1 MMATEREMEFAA
13 GLVNLAA
20 ATADTRDLAKKI
32 RQHALRMTNAGGGSH
47 IGAIYSCADLLA
59 VLYGG
64 TLRVEPAAP
73 QSPTRD
79 RFVLSKG
86 HAGAGLYAAL
96 AERGFFSLDKLA
108 THYQDGSEL
117 CGHVSHELPGIEV
130 STGAL
135 GHGLS
140 IATGMAYSGKLKS
153 AAHRVFCML
162 SDGECDEGSIW
173 EAALF
178 AGHHGLSNLI
188 AIVDFNQ
195 LQGLGRTSDILRLDP
210 FADKWKAFG
219 WDVREVDGHDHN
231 LLQQTFA
238 EVPFASDKP
247 SCVIAHTT
255 KGKGVSFMEDTVLW
269 HYRTP
274 RGAEF
279 EGALAELEV
288 A

>member
-1 MMATEREMEFAA
+1 MTAIEREMEFAA
-13 GLVNLAA
+13 GLANLAA
-20 ATADTRDLAKKI
+20 ATTDTRELAKKI

-64 TLRVEPAAP
+64 TLRVDPAAP
-73 QSPTRD
+73 QSPARD

-96 AERGFFSLDKLA
+96 AERGFFAVDKLA

-219 WDVREVDGHDHN
+219 WDVREVYGHDHN

-238 EVPFASDKP
+238 EVPFTSGKP

-274 RGAEF
+274 RGVEF